1 MTRIVR
7 GYSCCLPED
16 ESCWI
21 VVCLYVNL
29 REKNPNKNKNKIKQ
43 KKPPVL
49 HPKKHPKANTTKVEP
64 TLRIKR
70 NLTSYG
76 LSGDM
81 GYLTPT
87 ETKAEARSS

>member
-7 GYSCCLPED
+7 GYPCCFPED

-29 REKNPNKNKNKIKQ
+29 REKKPNKNKNKIKQ
-43 KKPPVL
+43 KTPVL
-49 HPKKHPKANTTKVEP
+49 HPKKHPKANNTKVEP

-70 NLTSYG
+70 ILMSYG
-76 LSGDM
+76 LSGDT